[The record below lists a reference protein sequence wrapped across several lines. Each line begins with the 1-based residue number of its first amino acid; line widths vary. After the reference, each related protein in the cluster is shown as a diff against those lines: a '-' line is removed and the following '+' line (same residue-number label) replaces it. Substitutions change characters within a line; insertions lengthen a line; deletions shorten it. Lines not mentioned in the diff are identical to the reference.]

1 MTAKTK
7 KAMMVG
13 VVTKSGDGN
22 PLLQAAE
29 QFLTEHYSTAEA
41 ATAQWHT
48 EGAGPWIK
56 SYAARLSHIQ
66 GYPSSTKVKAT
77 THTASVAAWGLPTA
91 QEPHLTVQSN
101 DTQGSL
107 AMTRKQRR
115 QRQVEYDTTA
125 VPTDVHIGVTDVQ
138 EMAQDLNP
146 TSESKENDKESI
158 DAKAKDNIEKGD
170 VVRYR
175 GGAECEVIETHQDE
189 GERYYTIKFA
199 DGQERQTT
207 KTHISHKEEDP
218 DAPGGKT
225 YEIVAKLMRDQGLQG
240 DPKEFIPGYYK
251 EINTVTTLRLK
262 PVSPEVAAYIRS
274 KKLAVRLKMLLEV
287 KKDNRRK
294 GRLVLQGFRAPAW
307 WKVGPTDS
315 PVVATS
321 ALRALIFRRDRIH
334 GQREILSQFD
344 FDVAFLQA
352 DQFGADERVKHVTY
366 RPHPGYPDEI
376 YELTGPLYGSD
387 DAPMRFF
394 NTVAPWLIVMG
405 FTQGKNDP
413 CMFVNDKTGITVA
426 LHVDD
431 GLVRGT
437 TVAQAEFYADLAKR
451 FKYKPPTYLTEDQ
464 ALTYVGFTIR
474 EYRNSEGVSM
484 RSIDCQQDTAK
495 LVELAGIAVPD
506 MRQVKC
512 PMPDGSEIASD
523 NTALGTLEATFYRS
537 TVGQIQ
543 FLAHMVRY
551 DVAHPISRL
560 GQYSQSPTE
569 GARKALVRV
578 LGYLAKTSDFR
589 IEGQIHG
596 EGDKVEIYSDSD
608 HGGDKHVTT
617 RSHTGNLIC
626 LNGVP
631 VHWRSAKQ
639 PVTALS
645 SAEAEIYALSEAVK
659 CGRLFQWRCEE
670 MGMSMEWPM
679 QIWVDNEQAVVFQ
692 KGTCVNSK
700 LKGTFDMRLQWIGEL
715 KADNIVQGAKVD
727 RENNLSDI
735 LTHCQ
740 PSGKFTK
747 AVLQIQQHYKKFTGQ
762 NSFHTI
768 VGNRVLSKIRSLF
781 GSVQFRNS
789 LHRIG
794 VVAKRGHPPILI

>member
-1 MTAKTK
+1 
-7 KAMMVG
+7 MVG

-29 QFLTEHYSTAEA
+29 QFLTDHYSTAEA

-138 EMAQDLNP
+138 EMAQALNP
-146 TSESKENDKESI
+146 TSASKENDKDSI
-158 DAKAKDNIEKGD
+158 VAKGKENIEK
-170 VVRYR
+170 
-175 GGAECEVIETHQDE
+175 
-189 GERYYTIKFA
+189 
-199 DGQERQTT
+199 
-207 KTHISHKEEDP
+207 EDP

-240 DPKEFIPGYYK
+240 DPKAFIPGYYK

-437 TVAQAEFYADLAKR
+437 TAAQAEFYADLAKR

-715 KADNIVQGAKVD
+715 KADNIVKGAKVD

-781 GSVQFRNS
+781 GSVQFRTS
-789 LHRIG
+789 LHGIG

>member
-1 MTAKTK
+1 
-7 KAMMVG
+7 
-13 VVTKSGDGN
+13 
-22 PLLQAAE
+22 
-29 QFLTEHYSTAEA
+29 
-41 ATAQWHT
+41 
-48 EGAGPWIK
+48 
-56 SYAARLSHIQ
+56 
-66 GYPSSTKVKAT
+66 
-77 THTASVAAWGLPTA
+77 
-91 QEPHLTVQSN
+91 
-101 DTQGSL
+101 
-107 AMTRKQRR
+107 
-115 QRQVEYDTTA
+115 
-125 VPTDVHIGVTDVQ
+125 
-138 EMAQDLNP
+138 
-146 TSESKENDKESI
+146 
-158 DAKAKDNIEKGD
+158 
-170 VVRYR
+170 
-175 GGAECEVIETHQDE
+175 
-189 GERYYTIKFA
+189 
-199 DGQERQTT
+199 
-207 KTHISHKEEDP
+207 
-218 DAPGGKT
+218 
-225 YEIVAKLMRDQGLQG
+225 
-240 DPKEFIPGYYK
+240 
-251 EINTVTTLRLK
+251 
-262 PVSPEVAAYIRS
+262 
-274 KKLAVRLKMLLEV
+274 
-287 KKDNRRK
+287 
-294 GRLVLQGFRAPAW
+294 
-307 WKVGPTDS
+307 
-315 PVVATS
+315 
-321 ALRALIFRRDRIH
+321 
-334 GQREILSQFD
+334 
-344 FDVAFLQA
+344 
-352 DQFGADERVKHVTY
+352 
-366 RPHPGYPDEI
+366 
-376 YELTGPLYGSD
+376 
-387 DAPMRFF
+387 
-394 NTVAPWLIVMG
+394 MG

-437 TVAQAEFYADLAKR
+437 PAAQAEFYADLAKR

-464 ALTYVGFTIR
+464 ALIYVGFTIR

-781 GSVQFRNS
+781 GNVQIRNS